1 MRKLFCSLLTLA
13 MFFSSCLPVGAVEL
27 QKTQQEELFRF
38 GIMTGDENGELRL
51 DDLIT
56 RAEAV
61 KMLCTAGN
69 LKKAETTEGFPDV
82 SEQHWAFSDIIAAKA
97 NKMICGDENGNFRP
111 EAFVSNEEMV
121 KMLVCLLGYGE
132 MAEEQ
137 GGYPAG
143 YTAIASKCGIT
154 SDLSL
159 IPGGFA
165 SRNDV
170 GIMVYN
176 ALSVPLMITSE
187 TTENGEKEFL
197 VLDGKNG
204 ILRKDL
210 KTELEK
216 QNVQY
221 DTSLEHIGKLAQAF
235 ASQYEYHEG
244 DTEKSFA
251 EYPDILYTSGI
262 EKRADGKEYECP
274 ALYDDNMAAAQLAEM
289 KTGELRLYANG
300 EDEGITSYALY
311 QSELLVPAEICR
323 CFGCEVS
330 FAEESYVLTIQKDE
344 TVLELLPNLI
354 GMRKNKA
361 EGFWLPLKTCAR
373 MIEGSLY
380 VPLEAIAAEWNLS
393 IQTDMTAGT
402 LTVTAN

>member
-1 MRKLFCSLLTLA
+1 MKKLFCSLLTLA
-13 MFFSSCLPVGAVEL
+13 MFFSLCLPVGAAEL
-27 QKTQQEELFRF
+27 QEAQQEELFRF
-38 GIMTGDENGELRL
+38 GIMSGDETGELRL

-69 LKKAETTEGFPDV
+69 LEGAEITEAFPDV
-82 SEQHWAFSDIIAAKA
+82 SKAHWAFSDIVAAKS
-97 NKMICGDENGNFRP
+97 KHIICGDENGNFRP
-111 EAFVSNEEMV
+111 DAFVSNEEMV

-159 IPGGFA
+159 IPGKFA
-165 SRNDV
+165 NRNDV

-176 ALSVPLMITSE
+176 ALSVPLMITSG
-187 TTENGEKEFL
+187 TAENGEKEFL
-197 VLDGKNG
+197 VLDGENG
-204 ILRKDL
+204 VLRKNL

-216 QNVQY
+216 QNAQY
-221 DTSLEHIGKLAQAF
+221 DTSMEHISKLAQSF
-235 ASQYEYHEG
+235 ALQYEYREG

-251 EYPDILYTSGI
+251 EYPDVLYTSGV

-274 ALYDDNMAAAQLAEM
+274 AVYDDNMVAAQLAEM
-289 KTGELRLYANG
+289 QAGELCLFVNG
-300 EDEGITSYALY
+300 EKTGITSYALY
-311 QSELLVPAEICR
+311 QSELLVPAELFR
-323 CFGCEVS
+323 CFGCVVS
-330 FAEESYVLTIQKDE
+330 FEEESYVLTIQKDE
-344 TVLELLPNLI
+344 TTLELLPNLI

-361 EGFWLPLKTCAR
+361 EGFWVPLKTCAR

-380 VPLEAIAAEWNLS
+380 VPLEGVAAEWNLS

-402 LTVTAN
+402 LTVILD